1 MCYAN
6 EQNILCSFTVYKAK
20 VTVHTSTANNSW
32 LPMAQHE
39 VVGPREGNRLQEEDD
54 NLIKNPTL
62 YVPGTR
68 NQVLYVTD
76 HVL

>member
-1 MCYAN
+1 
-6 EQNILCSFTVYKAK
+6 
-20 VTVHTSTANNSW
+20 
-32 LPMAQHE
+32 MAQHE